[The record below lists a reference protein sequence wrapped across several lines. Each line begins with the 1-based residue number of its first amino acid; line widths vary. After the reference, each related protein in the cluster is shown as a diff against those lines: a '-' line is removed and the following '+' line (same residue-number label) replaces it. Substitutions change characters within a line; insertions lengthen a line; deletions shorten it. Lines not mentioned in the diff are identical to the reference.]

1 MDKLLPGSI
10 DKEHIRVLEQIV
22 DERLAG
28 IPLEK
33 LLIYII
39 ETCDPQA
46 LPYLA
51 KQFNVLGNRGWR
63 WADTEQKKRDLLK
76 RAIKMQRK
84 EGTEFAVKESLKVI
98 GIDTAQ
104 ILHPIPGN
112 TYNGQWSFNGSIT
125 YGGAYHWASFKVLID
140 ADELS
145 TLPPETL
152 QIAVELINEWKN
164 VRSLLVAIE
173 AAIDIEDSVD
183 VTDELMFEGDL
194 NIVDQVGP
202 YTYDGSIDYN
212 GDENYDQTYDEFVL
226 NLPVDLTLAFA
237 FGWPDGVNELITIDI
252 PFVSPMAYRLQTP
265 GGVLIDGN
273 GAGIL
278 LEDFSLVTSGGSG
291 AIRVFVEDLAN
302 IKAVAVDSPSIID
315 FSIVDTL
322 EGLEEIQVVNGSINA
337 VTLSPTPLLTQA
349 LFNGNNISSDIVN
362 DILAWVLSNGVSN
375 GILNLSGQ
383 TPPAPPTGQGVADK
397 NELILTY
404 NWTLPT
410 D

>member
-98 GIDTAQ
+98 GINTAQ

-125 YGGAYHWASFKVLID
+125 YGGAYHWASFKVLVD

-145 TLPPETL
+145 TLPSDTL

-164 VRSLLVAIE
+164 VRSKLVAVE

-212 GDENYDQTYDEFVL
+212 GEENYDQTYDEFVL
-226 NLPVDLTLAFA
+226 NLPGDFIVEFTPNTTTLFGMFLFFDGTVDYDLVWGDTVVSGQAT
-237 FGWPDGVNELITIDI
+237 DELIIEDYEFITTASANRLTIRISDSSKFI
-252 PFVSPMAYRLQTP
+252 SARINSPDAISLRIASQMNSLNGINLQSSALSQFLP
-265 GGVLIDGN
+265 GSFTAPALV
-273 GAGIL
+273 GI
-278 LEDFSLVTSGGSG
+278 
-291 AIRVFVEDLAN
+291 AMQAN
-302 IKAVAVDSPSIID
+302 QLSSA
-315 FSIVDTL
+315 
-322 EGLEEIQVVNGSINA
+322 QVNS
-337 VTLSPTPLLTQA
+337 
-349 LFNGNNISSDIVN
+349 
-362 DILAWVLSNGVSN
+362 ILAWAVANGAADGTLSLG
-375 GILNLSGQ
+375 GQ
-383 TPPAPPTGQGVADK
+383 TPPAPPTGQGITDK
-397 NELILTY
+397 ATLISNGWIVT
-404 NWTLPT
+404 T